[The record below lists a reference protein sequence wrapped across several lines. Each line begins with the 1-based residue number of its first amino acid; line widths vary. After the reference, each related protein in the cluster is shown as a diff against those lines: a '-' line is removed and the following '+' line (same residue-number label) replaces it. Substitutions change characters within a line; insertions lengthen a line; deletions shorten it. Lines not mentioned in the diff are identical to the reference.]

1 MHVQIERLRRDQ
13 REAIYY
19 QKKLKRKGKEI
30 LAYKIGKKIEYMS
43 QFIEQMD
50 SVKGD

>member
-1 MHVQIERLRRDQ
+1 MHVQIERLRKDQ

-19 QKKLKRKGKEI
+19 QKKLKRKGKDD
-30 LAYKIGKKIEYMS
+30 LAYKIGKKVAYMS
-43 QFIEQMD
+43 QFIEEMD

>member
-1 MHVQIERLRRDQ
+1 MDVQIERLRKDQ

-19 QKKLKRKGKEI
+19 QKKLKRKGKDT

-43 QFIEQMD
+43 QYIEQMD
-50 SVKGD
+50 SIKGD